1 MAYFCIIKFMKDFKP
16 ILIFILKF
24 VIAWGVLVISY
35 NFYLSKYHSQNKP
48 DPYSQQVASW
58 TATSM
63 NAMGFQTQT
72 MDDSNRPWTW
82 ILMDG
87 QRISYINEGCN
98 AISIMLIFVA
108 FIVAFSTTWKQ
119 TILYIL
125 GGLIL
130 IQIMNVFRIVVINYI
145 FKYHHEYGEMAHDYL
160 FPAILYG
167 TIVLLWIIWV
177 KYFALKRPIRKSDEQ
192 MA

>member
-1 MAYFCIIKFMKDFKP
+1 MKDFKP

-177 KYFALKRPIRKSDEQ
+177 KYFALKKPIRKSDEQ

>member
-1 MAYFCIIKFMKDFKP
+1 MKDFKP
-16 ILIFILKF
+16 ILIFVLKF
-24 VIAWGVLVISY
+24 IVVWGILLILY
-35 NFYLSKYHSQNKP
+35 NLYLEQYHSENKP
-48 DPYSQQVASW
+48 DPYSGFVADCTVSSLNSLGIESRQLVDK
-58 TATSM
+58 T
-63 NAMGFQTQT
+63 
-72 MDDSNRPWTW
+72 RPWIW
-82 ILMDG
+82 IG
-87 QRISYINEGCN
+87 VNEKWPSYINEGCN

-125 GGLIL
+125 GGLII
-130 IQIMNVFRIVVINYI
+130 IQIMNVARIVLLNYI
-145 FKYHHEYGEMAHDYL
+145 FAYHHEYGKMAHDYL

-177 KYFALKRPIRKSDEQ
+177 KYFALKKPIQNSDEQ